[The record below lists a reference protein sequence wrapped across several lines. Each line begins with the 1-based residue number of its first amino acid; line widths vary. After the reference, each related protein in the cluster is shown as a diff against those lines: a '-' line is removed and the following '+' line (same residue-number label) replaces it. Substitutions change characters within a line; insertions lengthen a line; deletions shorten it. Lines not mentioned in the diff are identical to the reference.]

1 MAQKVTAAMPI
12 EPDLTGGWQ
21 LIWAALDPT
30 TGAPVAGVTVS
41 GAAITVETEAQ
52 VADLLSGPFMLIPGP
67 QS

>member
-1 MAQKVTAAMPI
+1 VAQKLTASMPT
-12 EPDLTGGWQ
+12 EPDLTGGWS
-21 LIWAALDPT
+21 LVWAALDPT